1 MLRHTYATRA
11 IEAGINPV
19 VLQRLLGH
27 KDIQTTLNHYTSVF
41 NKFKVDEIEKSNK
54 YLLQFYC
61 NVKNF

>member
-1 MLRHTYATRA
+1 MKT
-11 IEAGINPV
+11 INFNE
-19 VLQRLLGH
+19 
-27 KDIQTTLNHYTSVF
+27 KDIQTTLNPYTFVF

>member
-1 MLRHTYATRA
+1 MKT
-11 IEAGINPV
+11 INFNE
-19 VLQRLLGH
+19 
-27 KDIQTTLNHYTSVF
+27 KDIQTTLNPYTSVF